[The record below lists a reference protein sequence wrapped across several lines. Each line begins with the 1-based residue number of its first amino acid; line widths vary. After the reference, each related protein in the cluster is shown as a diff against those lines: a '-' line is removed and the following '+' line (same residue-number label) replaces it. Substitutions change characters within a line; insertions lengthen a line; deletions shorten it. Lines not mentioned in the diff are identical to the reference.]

1 MGYFR
6 ELPNLEY
13 QSFLPDSNSSQD
25 YLLVKNLFRRVKL
38 REDLQNVFTLF
49 NKYEIQEGARP
60 ETVADELYGSDQL
73 DWVVLISAGI
83 THVREQWPLSNR
95 DLYQYAENKYGT
107 ELNEIRFYETREL
120 KDSRNRLIMSA
131 GIVVDQNFTVS
142 YYDEGMDTIVTR
154 NPVTAIT
161 NYEYEVKKNDEKSLI
176 YVLKREYLQQFINDS
191 REIMLYTK
199 SSEYVNDKLIKTENT
214 NSTLA

>member
-13 QSFLPDSNSSQD
+13 QSFLPDSSSSQD

-38 REDLQNVFTLF
+38 REDLQNIFTLF

-60 ETVADELYGSDQL
+60 ETVADELYGDDQL

-95 DLYQYAENKYGT
+95 DLYQYAENKYGL
-107 ELNEIRFYETREL
+107 ELNEVKFYETREV
-120 KDSRNRLIMSA
+120 KDSRNRLIMPA

-142 YYDEGMDTIVTR
+142 YYDEGMDTIVTK
-154 NPVTAIT
+154 NSVTGIT

-191 REIMLYTK
+191 REIMLYSK
-199 SSEYVNDKLIKTENT
+199 SSEYVNEKLIKTENT
-214 NSTLA
+214 NSTLP